1 MYEQTEKGSIP
12 SLLSASLNKD
22 SNSSHNPQTT
32 EGVYYD
38 GLKIEIHQTDIFI
51 SCIGAMRPFRQL
63 ARPIQFLTPELCS
76 SAHPRQGKYSLRMF
90 LCGNNK
96 LKDLQE
102 KQKSRSRTRTNLVGD
117 SGTLTA
123 VEYQLA
129 FVPDLTNS
137 ETE

>member
-1 MYEQTEKGSIP
+1 MYEQTEKRSIP

-22 SNSSHNPQTT
+22 SNSSTNPQTR
-32 EGVYYD
+32 EGMYYD

-51 SCIGAMRPFRQL
+51 SCIGAIRPFRQL

-96 LKDLQE
+96 LKDFQE
-102 KQKSRSRTRTNLVGD
+102 KQKSRSRTNFVGD

-129 FVPDLTNS
+129 FVPDLTNG